1 MTFYFKL
8 HRLLFK
14 FFFTLFFYEFNS
26 LKFKLKIIQS
36 YNLYRLYSDVAMEE
50 TEIRNDSIASP
61 ILSDVPSGYPATNS
75 KLSFNTGNPSW

>member
-1 MTFYFKL
+1 
-8 HRLLFK
+8 
-14 FFFTLFFYEFNS
+14 
-26 LKFKLKIIQS
+26 
-36 YNLYRLYSDVAMEE
+36 MEE